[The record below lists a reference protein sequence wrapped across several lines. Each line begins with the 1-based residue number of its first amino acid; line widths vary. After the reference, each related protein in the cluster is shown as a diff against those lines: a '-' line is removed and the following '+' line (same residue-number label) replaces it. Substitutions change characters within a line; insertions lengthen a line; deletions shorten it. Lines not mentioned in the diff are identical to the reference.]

1 MLRLHES
8 HAFGYLSYFNY
19 SYLFTCLFSY
29 ITELFQVIHPNV
41 RDNIDADLDILRA
54 LAYALNNL
62 PFSYSRTLKWL
73 NLEGMTEEF
82 ASMLKIQ
89 LDLRTEAK
97 HLNQFNEN
105 FANDPEII
113 FPEVNNIIVSWLRD
127 FIYSVETIRK

>member
-1 MLRLHES
+1 M
-8 HAFGYLSYFNY
+8 
-19 SYLFTCLFSY
+19 
-29 ITELFQVIHPNV
+29 